1 MTAKLPACIP
11 NRAVGTTARF
21 KKGDSK
27 PDGSGRKR
35 GTPNRMTTTLK
46 EAVVAAA
53 ELVGQKQL
61 NEKTGEYEPG
71 EGGLVGYMV
80 HLALH
85 NERAFAMLL
94 GRVLP
99 MHINAD
105 MRLEP
110 KRYETEEEV
119 RALCAER
126 GIPFESVF
134 DPWKFGS

>member
-1 MTAKLPACIP
+1 MTAKLPACVP
-11 NRAVGTTARF
+11 NRAVGSRGRF

-27 PDGSGRKR
+27 PEGSGRKR

-46 EAVVAAA
+46 EAVIAAA
-53 ELVGQKQL
+53 ELVGEKKW

-85 NERAFAMLL
+85 NESVFAMLL

-99 MHINAD
+99 MHFNAEV
-105 MRLEP
+105 RIAP

-119 RALCAER
+119 RAMCEER
-126 GIPFESVF
+126 GIPFEPLF
-134 DPWKFGS
+134 DPWKFES